1 MSWRS
6 NDQRYGSAS
15 IALHGLMLLLLALV
29 ATLMELH
36 DSFPKGSERR
46 EALTH
51 WHFML
56 GLSVL
61 GLSVLGLV
69 TLRLAVNVG
78 ASVPRTEPDRPRW
91 QHRLA
96 RATHVALYVLMIG
109 LPITGWLVLSATDK
123 PIPFFGFE
131 VPALIGRSKPI
142 AGAVK
147 EIHETGA
154 SVGYALVALRAAAAL
169 FHHYFVRDNTLRRM
183 LPW

>member
-6 NDQRYGSAS
+6 NDRHYGAAS
-15 IALHGLMLLLLALV
+15 IALHWLMLLLIALV

-36 DSFPKGSERR
+36 ESFPKGSETR

-61 GLSVLGLV
+61 GLVA
-69 TLRLAVNVG
+69 LRLAVNLG
-78 ASVPRTEPDRPRW
+78 APVPRIEPDPPGW
-91 QHRLA
+91 QHKLA
-96 RATHVALYVLMIG
+96 RATHLALYVLMIG
-109 LPITGWLVLSATDK
+109 LPITGWLFLSAANK
-123 PIPFFGFE
+123 PIPFFGFDM
-131 VPALIGRSKPI
+131 PALIGPSKPI

-147 EIHETGA
+147 EIHEIGA
-154 SVGYALVALRAAAAL
+154 KIGYALVALHAAAAL

-183 LPW
+183 LPG